1 MSRLFLS
8 LAVVISAITFL
19 SVLSNRWEHVT
30 LLSVVSIAFILA
42 HLVAE
47 HVKR

>member
-8 LAVVISAITFL
+8 LAVVLSAATFAL
-19 SVLSNRWEHVT
+19 VLLNEWEHVT
-30 LLSVVSIAFILA
+30 LLSAVTLAAIIA

-47 HVKR
+47 QLKR